1 MFIVFTQVF
10 NWTLTF
16 GSCLTLL
23 FLFLKRH
30 DFYQNDLTIKKSSG
44 ILEIIFTADGNFN
57 RENSIEIPVES
68 TWKFPMF
75 HGFSHDRLASIDT
88 GTRCEAFCWKPGSFF
103 WPWIAMKR
111 REKCGV
117 FQMESMGGSRQFHP
131 IFTLFQHFTSVIF
144 VSMYF
149 HLHRNS
155 EILVVIYP
163 RETAKNLRYIMPCLN
178 SV

>member
-1 MFIVFTQVF
+1 MISPSK
-10 NWTLTF
+10 NHRESW
-16 GSCLTLL
+16 
-23 FLFLKRH
+23 
-30 DFYQNDLTIKKSSG
+30 KSS
-44 ILEIIFTADGNFN
+44 LPQMAT
-57 RENSIEIPVES
+57 SIGRIP
-68 TWKFPMF
+68 WKFPSKA
-75 HGFSHDRLASIDT
+75 HGNSQCSTGFPMIAWQASIQ
-88 GTRCEAFCWKPGSFF
+88 ELAVKLSAGSLAVFF

>member
-23 FLFLKRH
+23 FLFW
-30 DFYQNDLTIKKSSG
+30 NGTTSIKMISPSRNHRESWKSS
-44 ILEIIFTADGNFN
+44 LPQMAT
-57 RENSIEIPVES
+57 SIRRIP
-68 TWKFPMF
+68 WKFPSNA
-75 HGFSHDRLASIDT
+75 HGNSPCSRGFPMAWQASIQELAVKLSA
-88 GTRCEAFCWKPGSFF
+88 GSLAGFCWPL
-103 WPWIAMKR
+103 IAMK
-111 REKCGV
+111 KDGKMWV

-131 IFTLFQHFTSVIF
+131 ICTLFQHFTSVIF

-163 RETAKNLRYIMPCLN
+163 RETAKILRYIMPCLN

>member
-16 GSCLTLL
+16 GSCLTLLL

-57 RENSIEIPVES
+57 RENSMEIPVES

-103 WPWIAMKR
+103 LAMDRHEKTGKMWGFSDGEHGGFKAISSNFHFVPTFHKR
-111 REKCGV
+111 
-117 FQMESMGGSRQFHP
+117 
-131 IFTLFQHFTSVIF
+131 
-144 VSMYF
+144 
-149 HLHRNS
+149 
-155 EILVVIYP
+155 
-163 RETAKNLRYIMPCLN
+163 NLR
-178 SV
+178 